1 MKLLELFSGIGGFSL
16 GFERAGYKFDW
27 IGYSEIDK
35 YANEVFERRF
45 PNAIKLGSIT
55 DVRCED
61 LPKDITILSGGFP
74 CQAFS
79 IAGKREGFNYTRGT
93 MFFEIARIL
102 RYFKD
107 IGKPIPYFLLEN
119 VKGLLNHE
127 DGQTFA
133 TIYGVLTELGYTVEC
148 EIINTRQYLP
158 QNRER
163 IFFVGHI
170 GDGGGSKV
178 FPLGKGN
185 AVLGESRGEARN
197 GSSSYSSTITSD
209 YRKGVH
215 AMGETY
221 IHAYTEKSFDGKR
234 EDGGR
239 AIRQHKV
246 PGESPCL
253 SSQMGTGGNN
263 VPMIK
268 AGLQRV
274 EDVNLTAKK
283 RTFETP
289 AEINEYLRK
298 YKNKTNKEMAE
309 HLDIPVTQVEHYFR
323 ADHSRAI
330 PSPEIWLKLKEILRF
345 DDTYDRQVTDI
356 YEKEYEFESSKRVY
370 SQNGIAKTLDSG
382 EQGLYEVAPTIR
394 AEHHNTADVHFVKK
408 KSNIR
413 RLTPTECARL
423 QGFPDDW
430 NEWQSDTQRYKQFGN
445 AVSVPVISA
454 IAEKMKGLVCAK
466 KNN

>member
-1 MKLLELFSGIGGFSL
+1 LKLLELFSGIGGFSL
-16 GFERAGYKFDW
+16 GFQQAGYKFDW

-45 PNAIKLGSIT
+45 PNAVKLGSIT

-61 LPKDITILSGGFP
+61 LPEDITILSGGFP

-79 IAGKREGFNYTRGT
+79 IAGKREGFNDTRGT
-93 MFFEIARIL
+93 LFFEIARIL

-178 FPLGKGN
+178 FPLREGN
-185 AVLGESRGEARN
+185 AVLGESRGEKRN

-221 IHAYTEKSFDGKR
+221 IQPIGKVNDSQSGIVYDPDGLATTITGC
-234 EDGGR
+234 GGGMG
-239 AIRQHKV
+239 AKTGLYQVDTLSRQQD
-246 PGESPCL
+246 S
-253 SSQMGTGGNN
+253 
-263 VPMIK
+263 
-268 AGLQRV
+268 
-274 EDVNLTAKK
+274 
-283 RTFETP
+283 
-289 AEINEYLRK
+289 
-298 YKNKTNKEMAE
+298 
-309 HLDIPVTQVEHYFR
+309 
-323 ADHSRAI
+323 
-330 PSPEIWLKLKEILRF
+330 
-345 DDTYDRQVTDI
+345 YD
-356 YEKEYEFESSKRVY
+356 FNSRVY
-370 SQNGIAKTLDSG
+370 SVDGIAKTLAGDG
-382 EQGLYEVAPTIR
+382 GNNDNKTGLYEVAPTIR
-394 AEHHNTADVHFVKK
+394 AEHHNTADVHYVEDDLMMRDGRDNRSCLRAGRTPEIGHKG
-408 KSNIR
+408 SSIR
-413 RLTPTECARL
+413 RLTPVECARL

-430 NEWQSDTQRYKQFGN
+430 NNWQSDTQRYKQFGN

-454 IAEKMKGLVCAK
+454 IAEKMKGIVYGR
-466 KNN
+466 

>member
-16 GFERAGYKFDW
+16 GFEKAGYKFDW

-45 PNAIKLGSIT
+45 PNAVKLGSIT

-79 IAGKREGFNYTRGT
+79 IAGKREGFNDTRGT
-93 MFFEIARIL
+93 LFFEIARIL
-102 RYFKD
+102 RYFVD
-107 IGKPIPYFLLEN
+107 IKKPIPYFLLEN
-119 VKGLLNHE
+119 VKGLLTHE

-133 TIYGVLTELGYTVEC
+133 TIYGVLAELGYTVEC

-178 FPLGKGN
+178 FPLGEGN
-185 AVLGESRGEARN
+185 AVFGESRGETRN

-221 IHAYTEKSFDGKR
+221 IQPKDISYHHKDLTQTKRVYNDDGIAPTIPSRGEKTGQNSPLINVVGKVNDSQSGIVYDPDGLATTITGCGGGMGAKTGLYEVNAYTEKSFDGKR

-239 AIRQHKV
+239 AIRKHKV

-263 VPMIK
+263 VPMI
-268 AGLQRV
+268 
-274 EDVNLTAKK
+274 
-283 RTFETP
+283 
-289 AEINEYLRK
+289 
-298 YKNKTNKEMAE
+298 
-309 HLDIPVTQVEHYFR
+309 
-323 ADHSRAI
+323 S
-330 PSPEIWLKLKEILRF
+330 
-345 DDTYDRQVTDI
+345 
-356 YEKEYEFESSKRVY
+356 
-370 SQNGIAKTLDSG
+370 
-382 EQGLYEVAPTIR
+382 PTIR
-394 AEHHNTADVHFVKK
+394 AEHHNTADVHFVDDNLMMRDGRDNRSCLRAGRTPEIGHKG
-408 KSNIR
+408 SSIR
-413 RLTPTECARL
+413 RLTPVECARL

-454 IAEKMKGLVCAK
+454 IAEKMKGIVFGGK
-466 KNN
+466 RKNFS

>member
-1 MKLLELFSGIGGFSL
+1 LKLLELFSGIGGFSL
-16 GFERAGYKFDW
+16 GFQQAGYKFDW
-27 IGYSEIDK
+27 IGYSELDK

-45 PNAIKLGSIT
+45 PDAKQLGDITAI
-55 DVRCED
+55 RCED
-61 LPKDITILSGGFP
+61 LPSDITILSGGFP
-74 CQAFS
+74 CQSFS
-79 IAGKREGFNYTRGT
+79 IAGKREGFNDTRGT

-102 RYFKD
+102 RYFRD
-107 IGKPIPYFLLEN
+107 IGKPIPYILLEN

-133 TIYGVLTELGYTVEC
+133 TIYGILTELGYTVEC
-148 EIINTRQYLP
+148 QIVNTRWFLP

-163 IFFVGHI
+163 IFFVGYI
-170 GDGGGSKV
+170 GDGSGSKV
-178 FPLGKGN
+178 FPIEQGNGIFGK
-185 AVLGESRGEARN
+185 SRREKGN

-239 AIRQHKV
+239 AIRKHKV

-263 VPMIK
+263 VPMI
-268 AGLQRV
+268 
-274 EDVNLTAKK
+274 
-283 RTFETP
+283 
-289 AEINEYLRK
+289 
-298 YKNKTNKEMAE
+298 
-309 HLDIPVTQVEHYFR
+309 
-323 ADHSRAI
+323 
-330 PSPEIWLKLKEILRF
+330 
-345 DDTYDRQVTDI
+345 
-356 YEKEYEFESSKRVY
+356 
-370 SQNGIAKTLDSG
+370 
-382 EQGLYEVAPTIR
+382 APTIR
-394 AEHHNTADVHFVKK
+394 AEHHNTADVHYVEDELMMRDGRDNRSCLRAGRTPEIGHKG
-408 KSNIR
+408 SSIR

-454 IAEKMKGLVCAK
+454 IAEKMKK
-466 KNN
+466 IMN